1 MVEVS
6 YIITMVDISILL
18 LALILM
24 LIYLLAVI
32 LIRRFHTVNNIL
44 TGNFCLAGIICC
56 VYWVMYYLLSVFNPG
71 ILFQSSVLC
80 TLIGYLRVMVNCL
93 LVYSLVTITIIRF
106 FTITYPNKR
115 LFKRQVWCFISLAV
129 QWTVAIVVPIPNFVL
144 SFRVSFS
151 KAHRS

>member
-1 MVEVS
+1 MVEAS

-24 LIYLLAVI
+24 LIYLLAVV

-44 TGNFCLAGIICC
+44 TANFCLTGIICC
-56 VYWVMYYLLSVFNPG
+56 VFWVMYYLLSVFNPA
-71 ILFQSSVLC
+71 IFVQSTVMC
-80 TLIGYLRVMVNCL
+80 TLDGYLRVMVNCL

-106 FTITYPNKR
+106 FAITYPNKR

-129 QWTVAIVVPIPNFVL
+129 QWTVAIVLPIPHFVL
-144 SFRVSFS
+144 FFKVSVS
-151 KAHRS
+151 TIHES

>member
-6 YIITMVDISILL
+6 YIITMVYISILL
-18 LALILM
+18 LAIILM
-24 LIYLLAVI
+24 LIYLLAII
-32 LIRRFHTVNNIL
+32 LVRRFHTVNNIL
-44 TGNFCLAGIICC
+44 TGNLCLTGIICG
-56 VYWVMYYLLSVFNPG
+56 VYWFMYSLLSVFNPG
-71 ILFQSSVLC
+71 IFVSTVLC
-80 TLIGYLRVMVNCL
+80 ILTGYLPQVVNCL

-115 LFKRQVWCFISLAV
+115 LFKSQVWCFISLAV

-151 KAHRS
+151 KTHRS

>member
-6 YIITMVDISILL
+6 YIIKMVYISILI
-18 LALILM
+18 LAVILM

-32 LIRRFHTVNNIL
+32 LIRRFHTANNIL
-44 TGNFCLAGIICC
+44 TANFCLASVICG
-56 VYWVMYYLLSVFNPG
+56 VFWVMNNLLTISNPY
-71 ILFQSSVLC
+71 FFYQTAVRC
-80 TLIGYLRVMVNCL
+80 TLNGYLQQMVNCL

>member
-1 MVEVS
+1 MVEAS

-24 LIYLLAVI
+24 LIYLLAVV

-44 TGNFCLAGIICC
+44 TANCCLTGIICC
-56 VYWVMYYLLSVFNPG
+56 VFWVMYYLLSVFNPA
-71 ILFQSSVLC
+71 IFVQSTVMC
-80 TLIGYLRVMVNCL
+80 TLDGYLRVMVNCL

-106 FTITYPNKR
+106 FAITYPNKR
-115 LFKRQVWCFISLAV
+115 LFKRQVWCFISLGV

-151 KAHRS
+151 KTHRS